1 MNKYIPLIVFIII
14 AILLIGVGISV
25 VGTFSS
31 KDVGKIESKIELEDN
46 RELNLP
52 DQINIK

>member
-1 MNKYIPLIVFIII
+1 MLI
-14 AILLIGVGISV
+14 AVGISV
-25 VGTFSS
+25 VNIFSS
-31 KDVGKIESKIELEDN
+31 QDVEPIESKIELDNN